1 MHELPPEACISHLL
15 HQADRLGVEVRWLPI
30 SESQMPQGLYQAQP
44 DRPGVIELRTE
55 TSPAPSPALCRLL
68 THEMVHVLQHWHTDF
83 KAVLPLGWPQD
94 GLITQQRK
102 LSVHEAE
109 AFTAQDQPQIVL
121 DALKALTPVS
131 SQTHSTGK

>member
-1 MHELPPEACISHLL
+1 MHELPPEACINHLL
-15 HQADRLGVEVRWLPI
+15 HQADRLGVEVRWLPVN
-30 SESQMPQGLYQAQP
+30 ESQMPQGLYQAQP
-44 DRPGVIELRTE
+44 DRPGVIELRTG
-55 TSPAPSPALCRLL
+55 TSPAPSPALCRLI
-68 THEMVHVLQHWHTDF
+68 THEMVHVLQHWHADL

-102 LSVHEAE
+102 LSAHEAE

-121 DALKALTPVS
+121 DALKVLVPVS